1 MGGCFK
7 GFVLV
12 GALLVFL
19 GSGAFWFL
27 SRPPEAAQQLTPV
40 VVSTAAAASFDQKL
54 ALLQAAPEP
63 MTIEITEQEATSK
76 LAATLATEP
85 NLPQI
90 ENPQMAFR
98 DGKVILSGVS
108 HDAPIPITLIVTG
121 RVEVR
126 DGKLVATVERIDTG
140 RFPLPSAIQTQ
151 LTDLATDT
159 NRLNEELP
167 IVVNDVRVVDGRLVL
182 TGQPK

>member
-1 MGGCFK
+1 VGGCFK

-12 GALLVFL
+12 VAVLIFL
-19 GSGAFWFL
+19 GAGAFWLL

-40 VVSTAAAASFDQKL
+40 AVSSAAAVSFDQKI
-54 ALLQAAPEP
+54 ATLQAAPAP
-63 MTIEITEQEATSK
+63 VTVEITEQEATSK
-76 LAATLATEP
+76 LVATLATEP
-85 NLPQI
+85 SVPKI

-108 HDAPIPITLIVTG
+108 RDAPSRITVIVTG
-121 RVEVR
+121 RVEAR
-126 DGKLVATVERIDTG
+126 DGKIFTTVEHIDTG
-140 RFPLPSAIQTQ
+140 RFPLPSAMQAQ
-151 LTDLATDT
+151 STDLATDT

-167 IVVNDVRVVDGRLVL
+167 IVVNEVRVLNGRLVL